1 MKVGWEGR
9 GLESA
14 IGKCI
19 ATLARPR
26 QPTRRDAM
34 RARCVAARLIDDS
47 GRNAKSATW
56 RPQIDV
62 RCPIHCSDGTIE
74 REHCRTAFLCARAF
88 ARLRHPWT
96 LRWCR
101 HVSFTCLHHRYESG
115 RRLLHL
121 LRQHL
126 LRQRHDQER
135 GRRDWLQ
142 RCQVATHGGP
152 GQLTSTLTL
161 TSRARYACAARARA
175 IGRAVGLPSDVAD
188 VDTAL

>member
-14 IGKCI
+14 IGTCT

-26 QPTRRDAM
+26 QPTRRDAIM

-121 LRQHL
+121 LRQQHL
-126 LRQRHDQER
+126 IVES
-135 GRRDWLQ
+135 
-142 RCQVATHGGP
+142 V
-152 GQLTSTLTL
+152 
-161 TSRARYACAARARA
+161 CALLSNSCSPRISSSAAPVLS
-175 IGRAVGLPSDVAD
+175 IP
-188 VDTAL
+188 

>member
-26 QPTRRDAM
+26 QPTRRDAIM

-74 REHCRTAFLCARAF
+74 REHCGTAFLCARKQV
-88 ARLRHPWT
+88 
-96 LRWCR
+96 C
-101 HVSFTCLHHRYESG
+101 ESG
-115 RRLLHL
+115 SV
-121 LRQHL
+121 
-126 LRQRHDQER
+126 R
-135 GRRDWLQ
+135 GR
-142 RCQVATHGGP
+142 CGGADMCHSHVCIT
-152 GQLTSTLTL
+152 GMSLAGGYYIYYVNST
-161 TSRARYACAARARA
+161 
-175 IGRAVGLPSDVAD
+175 
-188 VDTAL
+188 